1 MSSKN
6 LLNFCDLYNFLVS
19 PHLTTICFTLEEI
32 YKYRFLVPRPEVPIQ
47 LGDLCFQPEVIPR
60 QPFYLSVP
68 RGALEDVGFTCAELS
83 PTGMKCLT
91 LPTLKQLCE
100 VVVSEPEL
108 QGPLYWQVG

>member
-1 MSSKN
+1 MSVSSKN
-6 LLNFCDLYNFLVS
+6 LLSFYDLYNLLVS

-68 RGALEDVGFTCAELS
+68 SGALEDVGFICAQLS
-83 PTGMKCLT
+83 PTGMKSRSSCVKLWS
-91 LPTLKQLCE
+91 LSQSHKAPSIGKWAE
-100 VVVSEPEL
+100 
-108 QGPLYWQVG
+108 